1 MLMTL
6 IATDSKSARTRS
18 ANIKRRGMKW
28 TGAQILI
35 CIAVAAGSVGPVESA
50 LGFALASATGDGPA
64 DIINQPDNYYS
75 FDGSIIT
82 WKMDQAFRDTY
93 IDPVLLD
100 QVRLAFAEWQTDSA
114 SLERRTINRWGWT
127 RNNGPQ
133 PIVDLRSV
141 ITHELGHALGL
152 QHADAS
158 YFNMTGPGNTQWF
171 RNFRIDDDGDPFVA
185 APIGG
190 EVLNE
195 GNAPGFLPNQKPPTG
210 IAGGEYWRTLSR
222 DEVAALDYAYRRS
235 LTFQEVGA
243 NEDAMITVEIFQGSG
258 GNNLG
263 VSGPDTFNNRVAG
276 DRSQGRE
283 ILTSSMG
290 ITNNAS
296 LPLGV
301 IPRASAWS
309 YTNNT
314 GEPLEGIN
322 VRADGTSTRE
332 PLDVFSSTGHR
343 FQDYDMS
350 NAFLLYALENRG
362 HQFSNPLGGSVPT
375 SFTVEFGLTLDVWD
389 WVVERATAITVD
401 GEPIPISLPSLQ
413 GWAHGFAT
421 DIPGPLPNEGSPDH
435 LQGMS
440 VIGGTFHTTA
450 QGFRVVASDA
460 RAVLS
465 ELAFA
470 PVADLDLDLE
480 DLTPQKLAEL
490 ETLNK
495 LVRLSFQPVEL
506 APGEDLVVVLDG
518 KLDDLPPE
526 LKASGDFLL
535 LGDRRWA
542 LAMAAGEVLVYA
554 KVQGAA
560 GNVGTFSLLNMTPIV
575 GRTIP
580 EPATLALTAV
590 AVLVG
595 LNRRAS
601 RDDG

>member
-1 MLMTL
+1 MC
-6 IATDSKSARTRS
+6 AVVV
-18 ANIKRRGMKW
+18 
-28 TGAQILI
+28 
-35 CIAVAAGSVGPVESA
+35 VAALQCGEKSH
-50 LGFALASATGDGPA
+50 GFALVSATGDGPA

-93 IDPVLLD
+93 NDPVLQD
-100 QVRLAFAEWQTDSA
+100 QVRLAFGEWQTASS

-127 RNNGPQ
+127 RNNGSQ

-222 DEVAALDYAYRRS
+222 DEVAALDYAYGRS
-235 LTFQEVGA
+235 LTFQEVGP
-243 NEDAMITVEIFQGSG
+243 NEDAMITVEIFQGG
-258 GNNLG
+258 GGGNLG
-263 VSGPDTFNNRVAG
+263 VSGPDSWNDRVPG

-283 ILTSSMG
+283 ILASSIG
-290 ITNNAS
+290 ISNNAS

-322 VRADGTSTRE
+322 IRADGTSTRE

-343 FQDYDMS
+343 FQDYDMA
-350 NAFLLYALENRG
+350 NTVVLHQLENRG
-362 HQFSNPLGGSVPT
+362 HRFSNPLGGSVPT
-375 SFTVEFGLTLDVWD
+375 NFTVEFGLTLDVWD

-401 GEPIPISLPSLQ
+401 GDPIPLSLISLQ
-413 GWAHGFAT
+413 GWSNGFAT
-421 DIPGPLPNEGSPDH
+421 DVPGPLPNEGSPGH

-440 VIGGTFHTTA
+440 VVGGKFHATA
-450 QGFRVVASDA
+450 QGFRIVASDA
-460 RAVLS
+460 RATLS

-470 PVADLDLDLE
+470 PVADLDLDLD
-480 DLTPQKLAEL
+480 DLTPQKLVEL

-495 LVRLSFQPVEL
+495 LVRLSFAPEPL
-506 APGEDLVVVLDG
+506 EPGEDLVVVLDG
-518 KLDDLPPE
+518 LVDDLPPE
-526 LKASGDFLL
+526 LQASGDFLL

-542 LAMAAGEVLVYA
+542 AAMEAGEVLVYA
-554 KVQGAA
+554 KVQGASGDVA
-560 GNVGTFSLLNMTPIV
+560 TFSLLNMKPIV

-580 EPATLALTAV
+580 EPTALALAAV
-590 AVLVG
+590 AVLAG
-595 LNRRAS
+595 LKRRAS
-601 RDDG
+601 GGDR